1 MVFILSAVMGLIA
14 ARWLGWGSVVVVA
27 LILAVAVGIEGALEA
42 RTLFK
47 VMKRGL
53 EINATFQ
60 GSYLAMLCVLHG
72 KRLLDVRK

>member
-1 MVFILSAVMGLIA
+1 MVFILSAVMGIIA

-27 LILAVAVGIEGALEA
+27 LILAVAVGVEGALEA

-53 EINATFQ
+53 EINTTFQ

>member
-1 MVFILSAVMGLIA
+1 MVFILSAVMGIIA

-27 LILAVAVGIEGALEA
+27 LVLAVAVGVEGALEA

-53 EINATFQ
+53 EINTTFQ

>member
-1 MVFILSAVMGLIA
+1 M
-14 ARWLGWGSVVVVA
+14 A
-27 LILAVAVGIEGALEA
+27 LVLAVAVGVEGALEA

-53 EINATFQ
+53 EINTTFQ

>member
-1 MVFILSAVMGLIA
+1 MAAAMGLIT
-14 ARWLGWGSVVVVA
+14 ARWLGWGSVVVIA
-27 LILAVAVGIEGALEA
+27 LILAVAVGLEGAVES

-53 EINATFQ
+53 EINSTFQ

-72 KRLLDVRK
+72 KRLLDARK

>member
-1 MVFILSAVMGLIA
+1 MVFILAAAMGLIT
-14 ARWLGWGSVVVVA
+14 ARWLGWGSVVVIA
-27 LILAVAVGIEGALEA
+27 LILAVAVGLEGAVES

-53 EINATFQ
+53 EINSTFQ

-72 KRLLDVRK
+72 KRLLDARK